1 MELPGDGSWWVVGAD
16 AASATVVANDA
27 VVVAR
32 IVADA
37 GVKYLVGER
46 LSGWRLSSLATAQ
59 QPMTTTAVTS
69 VRAWRRR
76 PMTVRRR
83 P

>member
-46 LSGWRLSSLATAQ
+46 LSSLRQ
-59 QPMTTTAVTS
+59 PKQPMTRMAVTS